1 MYSPTKPLTFY
12 PLLSILI
19 GESYTFK
26 HEEDYEILRND
37 LKEQKR
43 LIGINKFNNMFG
55 TSIQPNDEAKRQFRE
70 ENAYLKWKEGRF

>member
-1 MYSPTKPLTFY
+1 M
-12 PLLSILI
+12 LI

-26 HEEDYEILRND
+26 YEEDYEILKND
-37 LKEQKR
+37 LKKQKR
-43 LIGINKFNNMFG
+43 LIGINKFNQLFG